1 MLTRVSNLI
10 SVCFYLLK
18 KGKIIYHIFFFAKRR
33 LCSACVGIIM
43 IGESETWPVKEDNVI
58 RFGRNYARMVR
69 WMFSDKPEDII
80 IIVKLRKTN

>member
-1 MLTRVSNLI
+1 
-10 SVCFYLLK
+10 
-18 KGKIIYHIFFFAKRR
+18 
-33 LCSACVGIIM
+33 M

-69 WMFSDKPEDII
+69 WMFSDKTEDII